1 MPGWNGSASSS
12 EEMARWP
19 HTTGQGL
26 TQKSFLRSG
35 NLCSHFNASP
45 PWAYR
50 QPDEPGG
57 KENMT
62 QMANSPC
69 LKESSCTSSALK
81 QEGRLLQVT
90 GTLEPL
96 ELQVTN

>member
-1 MPGWNGSASSS
+1 
-12 EEMARWP
+12 MARWP

-26 TQKSFLRSG
+26 TQKSSVRSG
-35 NLCSHFNASP
+35 NLCSHFNSQPLP

-50 QPDEPGG
+50 QPGEPGG
-57 KENMT
+57 KKTMT
-62 QMANSPC
+62 HMANSPY
-69 LKESSCTSSALK
+69 LKESSCTPTAVK

-90 GTLEPL
+90 RTLEPL